1 MDQAHVAQILVE
13 GGAARGVRLKDG
25 TEIRAKEV
33 GRVPEGTPKT

>member
-1 MDQAHVAQILVE
+1 MDQAHVAQILVK
-13 GGAARGVRLKDG
+13 GRACGVRLKDG